1 MYEEVL
7 QAVKDRD
14 CQDMNREVDPL
25 RQAEDA
31 ILVDTTNMIFDE
43 VAENVME
50 NIEKKRI
57 IRNIGF
63 GKREKRTII

>member
-63 GKREKRTII
+63 GK